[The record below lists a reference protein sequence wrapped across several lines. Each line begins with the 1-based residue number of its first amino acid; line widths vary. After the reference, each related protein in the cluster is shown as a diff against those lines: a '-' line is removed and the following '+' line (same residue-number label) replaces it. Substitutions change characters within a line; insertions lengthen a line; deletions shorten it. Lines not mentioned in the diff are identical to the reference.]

1 MTDAAEGE
9 AKPRFK
15 YRTLLFK
22 KRWLTA
28 GAVII
33 LVAGVW
39 IAREPIADEFISDQ
53 LDSRGVPAR
62 YTIERIGFRSEILSN
77 IVIGDPKRPDLTAER
92 VEVLLGYGWS
102 GPYVSGINAE
112 GVRLYGRFVDGRLS
126 FGSLDKFRDPESKDP
141 FALPDLSVALR
152 DARARVETPWGDNGA
167 ALNGG
172 GNLRRDFTGKLAPV
186 ARRCVAAGCAGDDVS
201 FPGTVLVDRK
211 SVA

>member
-77 IVIGDPKRPDLTAER
+77 IVIGDPKRPDLTAKR

-102 GPYVSGINAE
+102 WSAEERRVGKE
-112 GVRLYGRFVDGRLS
+112 GVR
-126 FGSLDKFRDPESKDP
+126 
-141 FALPDLSVALR
+141 
-152 DARARVETPWGDNGA
+152 
-167 ALNGG
+167 
-172 GNLRRDFTGKLAPV
+172 
-186 ARRCVAAGCAGDDVS
+186 
-201 FPGTVLVDRK
+201 
-211 SVA
+211 

>member
-1 MTDAAEGE
+1 MRISDVSSDVCSSDLAEGE

-62 YTIERIGFRSEILSN
+62 YTTERIGFRSEILSN
-77 IVIGDPKRPDLTAER
+77 IGIGDPNRPDLKIGRASRRER
-92 VEVLLGYGWS
+92 
-102 GPYVSGINAE
+102 
-112 GVRLYGRFVDGRLS
+112 
-126 FGSLDKFRDPESKDP
+126 
-141 FALPDLSVALR
+141 
-152 DARARVETPWGDNGA
+152 
-167 ALNGG
+167 
-172 GNLRRDFTGKLAPV
+172 
-186 ARRCVAAGCAGDDVS
+186 GCQYA
-201 FPGTVLVDRK
+201 
-211 SVA
+211 

>member
-53 LDSRGVPAR
+53 LDSRGVPAS

-77 IVIGDPKRPDLTAER
+77 IVIGDRSEER
-92 VEVLLGYGWS
+92 RVGEEWVRTGRSRWS
-102 GPYVSGINAE
+102 PYH
-112 GVRLYGRFVDGRLS
+112 
-126 FGSLDKFRDPESKDP
+126 
-141 FALPDLSVALR
+141 
-152 DARARVETPWGDNGA
+152 
-167 ALNGG
+167 
-172 GNLRRDFTGKLAPV
+172 
-186 ARRCVAAGCAGDDVS
+186 
-201 FPGTVLVDRK
+201 
-211 SVA
+211 